1 MGKRGSKSE
10 FGSGGAAPAA
20 EAKQPV
26 LVVKMPKAPKRQKK
40 SEGIEFEKKETK
52 NSITYTVRANGEEA
66 GIINYS
72 KLDISSTPYEATV
85 GEKNPRLFSTLAKAK
100 DYVKKELSK

>member
-1 MGKRGSKSE
+1 MGGNGSKS
-10 FGSGGAAPAA
+10 GLGGGVAAPAA

-26 LVVKMPKAPKRQKK
+26 LVVKMPKVSKRQKK
-40 SEGIEFEKKETK
+40 SEGIEFDKNETK
-52 NSITYTVRANGEEA
+52 NSITYTVRVNGEEA
-66 GIINYS
+66 GTINYS
-72 KLDISSTPYEATV
+72 KLDTSSTPYEATV